1 MLVSE
6 TVLPTDAVVR
16 IWAIVSPM
24 VRVVRVTALVQKN
37 VASVETR
44 MKPRL
49 AKTRQTLRTVMAM
62 DVTCMHKF
70 RPGVRMRTL
79 GQIQTGYTLV
89 WRAVLVAVVL
99 ATALQA
105 LTSKTAR
112 ASSVL

>member
-1 MLVSE
+1 MQGMSWCLSAMYESLTTEGLVPSL
-6 TVLPTDAVVR
+6 VVAAVQHQVCR
-16 IWAIVSPM
+16 GNSWVT
-24 VRVVRVTALVQKN
+24 RVTALVQKN

-79 GQIQTGYTLV
+79 GQIHSDRYRL
-89 WRAVLVAVVL
+89 
-99 ATALQA
+99 
-105 LTSKTAR
+105 KC
-112 ASSVL
+112 